1 MLASVLRNVAELLLP
16 RECVVCG
23 TALLPE
29 EKHICAHCASDIPL
43 TRYERREH
51 NPMADA
57 FNARIQERLVTSDG
71 TFEPYS
77 RACALF
83 FYDAAR
89 PYSNITKALKYR
101 YNRAEGR
108 FFAAMLG
115 ARLAASPLYAD
126 VDTVVPV
133 PLHWTRRWK
142 RGYNQAEVIAAAIA
156 QALPRAVLRPELL
169 RRVGRTRSQA
179 RLSSAADRGANIR
192 GAFRAVPAAASPRC
206 SPGAG
211 QSDQRQR
218 ALVAAQPYPGK
229 CALMSQVLLP
239 ESRPGHILLVDDVFT
254 TGATLGECH
263 AALRAALGPGV
274 RISAATLG
282 FVL

>member
-192 GAFRAVPAAASPRC
+192 GAFRAMA
-206 SPGAG
+206 PGAVQAG
-211 QSDQRQR
+211 GPATLGHICPDRVAQQQVPVVAGPIDQ
-218 ALVAAQPYPGK
+218 
-229 CALMSQVLLP
+229 
-239 ESRPGHILLVDDVFT
+239 RPGHILLVDDVFT